1 MHVLDRPLRR
11 LAASRL
17 VAAATW
23 PHGIDRYAE
32 LVAPAWSLDGVRAR
46 VTGHRTQTADT
57 VTLTL
62 RPNGNWRG
70 ARAGQHVVLTVDVDG
85 VRRSRC
91 FSVASA
97 AGSPELELT
106 CKAGPTS
113 VVARH
118 LRDRVAVGAVVELSQ
133 AQGDFVLPDV
143 PGPLVLVSAGS
154 GITPVLS
161 MLRTLDAAD
170 HQGPVRFVHHARSA
184 ADLLYLD
191 ELRAIAAR
199 RPGVELVVVTED
211 GSAPTGAAG
220 HLEGRFEPSQL
231 GALVDGASAFVCGPA
246 PYMELVESA
255 WLAAGG
261 AAEAFHTERFAPA
274 PAAPS
279 AEATGTLRFDRSG
292 VEVPNDGRPILEQA
306 EAAGL
311 APAHGCRMGI
321 CHTCIVPATAG
332 CVRHEDGEV
341 GDADGSLVRICVSA
355 PAGDLTIDL

>member
-1 MHVLDRPLRR
+1 MHLLDRPLRK
-11 LAASRL
+11 LAGSRL

-32 LVAPAWSLDGVRAR
+32 LVAPAWSLEGVRAR
-46 VTGHRTQTADT
+46 ITGHRTQTADT

-62 RPNGNWRG
+62 RPNANWRG
-70 ARAGQHVVLTVDVDG
+70 AEAGQHVVLTVEVDG
-85 VRRSRC
+85 VRQSRC

-97 AGSPELELT
+97 AGARELELT

-118 LRDRVAVGAVVELSQ
+118 LRDHVAVGAVVELSQ
-133 AQGDFVLPDV
+133 AQGGFVLPAEV
-143 PGPLVLVSAGS
+143 GPLVLVSAGS

-161 MLRTLDAAD
+161 MLRTLDAAGHD
-170 HQGPVRFVHHARSA
+170 GPVRFVHYARSA
-184 ADLLYLD
+184 ADVLYLD
-191 ELRAIAAR
+191 ELRAIEAR
-199 RPGVELVVVTED
+199 RPGVELLVVTED
-211 GSAPTGAAG
+211 GSGP
-220 HLEGRFEPSQL
+220 HLEGRFDPSHL
-231 GALVDGASAFVCGPA
+231 GSIADGASAFVCGPA
-246 PYMELVESA
+246 PFMDLVEAA

-261 AAEAFHTERFAPA
+261 VAEAFRTERFAPA
-274 PAAPS
+274 AAPAS
-279 AEATGTLRFDRSG
+279 DTATGTLRFDRSG
-292 VEVPNDGRPILEQA
+292 VEVANDGRPILLQA

-341 GDADGSLVRICVSA
+341 GDADGSPVRICVSA